1 MLTTTASLAVSTRSI
16 SALIGEDLSPTPI
29 MPVLFVGHGN
39 PMNAITTN
47 TFADE
52 WERIGKELQPRAI
65 VCVSAHWE
73 TRGSRVTAMQRP
85 KTIHD
90 FGGFPDELFRVQYPA
105 PGSPELA
112 QDIARLTHETILL
125 DHEWGLDHGAWS
137 VLKRMF
143 PSANIPVIQ
152 VSLDVMK
159 SPLQHVE
166 VARQLSS
173 LRRQG
178 VVIVASGNI
187 VHNLGLV
194 QWRGG
199 ALSWALEFDALSKN
213 LISSRDL
220 KALANYTALGREA
233 QLAIPTPEHYL
244 PMLYALALVEDTE
257 DIAFFNE
264 TIDLGS
270 VSMRSFITRAT

>member
-1 MLTTTASLAVSTRSI
+1 MVVLLGASRPQIVGAFQICMPNDSMRSMHGYPIWQSTAIFVLQHIIAGMNRRHLLTMLGSSFALGATQPLSVLSE
-16 SALIGEDLSPTPI
+16 LIGTPTPT
-29 MPVLFVGHGN
+29 MPVLYVGHGN

-47 TFADE
+47 RFADE

-73 TRGSRVTAMQRP
+73 TRGSRVTAMQHP

-105 PGSPELA
+105 PGSLELA

-178 VVIVASGNI
+178 VVIVGSGNI
-187 VHNLGLV
+187 VHNLGMV
-194 QWRGG
+194 RWKGG
-199 ALSWALEFDALSKN
+199 SLDWALEFDAASMN
-213 LISSRDL
+213 QRS
-220 KALANYTALGREA
+220 Y
-233 QLAIPTPEHYL
+233 IP
-244 PMLYALALVEDTE
+244 
-257 DIAFFNE
+257 
-264 TIDLGS
+264 
-270 VSMRSFITRAT
+270 